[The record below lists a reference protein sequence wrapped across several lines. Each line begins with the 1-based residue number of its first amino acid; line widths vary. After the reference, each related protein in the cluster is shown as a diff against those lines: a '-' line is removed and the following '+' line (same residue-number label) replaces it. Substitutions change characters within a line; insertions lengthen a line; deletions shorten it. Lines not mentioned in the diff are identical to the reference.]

1 MVPLQVIDSFLLDY
15 EIGQALLLAF
25 VLAIPGVLVLGSKK
39 LLGMFLAVFGVVF
52 LLTPQAINSKVY
64 LFLGLSLIFVG
75 PMIVAVARE

>member
-25 VLAIPGVLVLGSKK
+25 VLAIPGLLILGSKK
-39 LLGMFLAVFGVVF
+39 LLGMFFALFGVIF

-64 LFLGLSLIFVG
+64 LFLGLSLLFIG
-75 PMIVAVARE
+75 PMIVAIARE